1 MQRIDKKLWVPLGLR
16 AGIWAVVTVVFLLLF
31 SISTSPLTNEYGTD
45 SSFFVLVAQGMTKGM
60 LPYRD
65 FFDMKGPYLFLIEY
79 IGQLFRYGKV
89 GAICVQC
96 VNLFATLY
104 VMDAIFL
111 TQMGW
116 SKRNLAMELLC
127 AIPVLLAAMVSFDG
141 GNLTEEYALPWLMLA
156 VFFALGY
163 LKQSRQSGDW
173 SHPKWIG
180 FYYGFAFGFLA
191 LIRVTNAAAI
201 GAVILTIS
209 IGLISKK
216 QWKNLLLN
224 GVMFILGCAA
234 AFAPACI
241 FFACHGLLGEM
252 LTQVFLFGFR
262 YSEGGDLASKIEIL
276 RSDYM
281 AFVYLALLPLA
292 VLLLYRVRDWRKW
305 LLAASAF
312 VIFLA
317 AVLMGNVYVH
327 YFTLCLPNL
336 ALAMAFWLEE
346 LAKGEKQKL
355 RRWDLKKVLVIVLVV
370 LCFGQMWPRIQSA
383 YETSDTVRYWKSIG
397 AGRWKR
403 DYCLDIAARI
413 PEDERDSVYAYG
425 MATYAGG
432 MFSCANFYVQ
442 AQLLPSHR
450 YCDWQEHYIELNP
463 EVGDELAQWLAGEN
477 PKWVVVPVE
486 YEIAPEQIADA
497 IEAHYHE
504 YERNDTYI
512 LYAAN
517 GNTEK

>member
-1 MQRIDKKLWVPLGLR
+1 MRKLTKKEWIPLALR
-16 AGIWAVVTVVFLLLF
+16 AGIWAAVTVVFLLLF

-45 SSFFVLVAQGMTKGM
+45 SSFFVLVAQGMTRGM

-96 VNLFATLY
+96 FNLFFTLCI
-104 VMDAIFL
+104 MDMIFL
-111 TQMGW
+111 MQTGW
-116 SKRNLAMELLC
+116 SGRNLGMELLC
-127 AIPVLLAAMVSFDG
+127 TAPVLLAAMVSFDG

-156 VFFALGY
+156 VYFALGY
-163 LKQSRQSGDW
+163 LKKSRESGDW
-173 SHPKWIG
+173 KHPVRIG

-191 LIRVTNAAAI
+191 MIRITNAAAI
-201 GAVILTIS
+201 GAVILTICV
-209 IGLISKK
+209 GLLVKNE
-216 QWKNLLLN
+216 WKNLLSN
-224 GVMFILGCAA
+224 GMMFIAGCAA
-234 AFAPACI
+234 ALAPACI
-241 FFACHGLLGEM
+241 FFACHGLLGQM

-262 YSEGGDLASKIEIL
+262 YSEGGDLASKIEML
-276 RSDYM
+276 CSDYM
-281 AFVYLALLPLA
+281 AFVYLAMLPAA
-292 VLLLYRVRDWRKW
+292 VLLLYRVRDWCKW

-312 VIFLA
+312 AIFLA

-327 YFTLCLPNL
+327 YFTLCLPNVV
-336 ALAMAFWLEE
+336 LAMAFWLEE
-346 LAKGEKQKL
+346 MKL
-355 RRWDLKKVLVIVLVV
+355 PQRRWDLKKAVVIVLAA
-370 LCFGQMWPRIQSA
+370 LCFLPMSDLIQST

-425 MATYAGG
+425 MATYGGG

-463 EVGDELAQWLAGEN
+463 QVGDELAAWLAEEN

-486 YEIAPEQIADA
+486 YEIAPEQIAGV
-497 IEAHYHE
+497 IRAHYHE
-504 YERNDTYI
+504 YERNDIYI

-517 GNTEK
+517 GNTQK